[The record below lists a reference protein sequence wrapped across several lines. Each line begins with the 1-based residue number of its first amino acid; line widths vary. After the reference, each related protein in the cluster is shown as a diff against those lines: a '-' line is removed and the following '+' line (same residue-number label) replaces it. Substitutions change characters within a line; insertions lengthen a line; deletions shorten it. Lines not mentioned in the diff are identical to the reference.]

1 MNRFNFIAEGFKGF
15 VRNGVRSAASVL
27 ILGSSH
33 FADRNFYYADCNDKS
48 KYKQY

>member
-27 ILGSSH
+27 ILGSSLLLIGI
-33 FADRNFYYADCNDKS
+33 FTTLIVTIIKV
-48 KYKQY
+48 